1 MTEMGLVLVVS
12 AMIMQTGVELAASH
26 AGRMATQRAA
36 AVLSRVADDVETY
49 VDRNYF
55 AIAAELAA
63 AQGNV
68 VERDW
73 GTLIDANLISLDAP
87 PLSPD
92 GGEPRLFLTL
102 RGDSVY
108 AVVMSFGGAGSRRSP
123 RPDPNARFVGMVQGH
138 DPDNLN
144 GWDFSLDIREIAAF
158 SGEDLVGNIGIV
170 RHVAPDANVEP
181 YLHRVE
187 IPGRPDLNRM
197 LGDLD
202 MGGFDIRNALTVS
215 ARTLEIQDAMSV
227 DGRLAA
233 GEIAAVGDAV
243 FGEVATDRVEA
254 ATVAADS
261 STVAGALNAASVA
274 VGGDL
279 EAATVVGRDASF
291 DNLSAVTFT
300 GGTVFLG
307 VGRFDKVDANR
318 VEADRVIADSV
329 YVGDRR

>member
-12 AMIMQTGVELAASH
+12 AMLMQTGVELAAAH

-49 VDRNYF
+49 VERNYF
-55 AIAAELAA
+55 AIAAELRAA
-63 AQGNV
+63 PANV

-73 GTLIDANLISLDAP
+73 GALIDANLVSLDAP

-92 GGEPRLFLTL
+92 GGDTRLFLTL

-108 AVVMSFGGAGSRRSP
+108 ALVMSFDGAGSRRSP

-138 DPDNLN
+138 DPDSLN
-144 GWDFSLDIREIAAF
+144 GWDFSLDIPEIAELA
-158 SGEDLVGNIGIV
+158 GEDLIGNIGVV
-170 RHVAPDANVEP
+170 RQVAPDANVEP

-202 MGGFDIRNALTVS
+202 MGGFDIRNALAVS
-215 ARTLEIQDAMSV
+215 ARTLEVQDAMSV

-233 GEIAAVGDAV
+233 GIIAAEGDAV

-261 STVAGALNAASVA
+261 ATVSGTLNAAAVA

-279 EAATVVGRDASF
+279 EAGTVAGRDASF
-291 DNLSAVTFT
+291 DNLSAARFS

-307 VGRFDKVDANR
+307 VGRFNGVDAKR
-318 VEADRVIADSV
+318 VEAERVIADRV
-329 YVGDRR
+329 FVGDSR